1 MKDSIRILALG
12 SAMAI
17 IMATAMYFSSK
28 GQELPSTLTKEEISW
43 VEFCRVNGYDIYTD
57 DDDILNEFLDTWV
70 GSAKEEEALMCKDF
84 EG

>member
-1 MKDSIRILALG
+1 MKESICILSLGLTVALLMG
-12 SAMAI
+12 AAMF
-17 IMATAMYFSSK
+17 TAK
-28 GQELPSTLTKEEISW
+28 DRKLPSTLTPEEISW
-43 VEFCRVNGYDIYTD
+43 IEFCRANGYDIYTD